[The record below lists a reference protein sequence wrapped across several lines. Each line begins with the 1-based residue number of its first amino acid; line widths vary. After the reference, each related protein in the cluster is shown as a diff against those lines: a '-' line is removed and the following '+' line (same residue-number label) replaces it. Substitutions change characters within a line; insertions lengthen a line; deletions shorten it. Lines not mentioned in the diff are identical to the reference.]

1 MSQPDSKKVSPRH
14 RLLCYYF
21 VIEYELRSV
30 GVKKHRNEAWKEGEP
45 AGRFLTNTASTVCYQ
60 KQLISGQ
67 ERPSSERPHDH
78 SLGQPIQGKEKGRRY
93 PLVSF
98 SHW

>member
-14 RLLCYYF
+14 RLLCYNF
-21 VIEYELRSV
+21 VIEYELRGV
-30 GVKKHRNEAWKEGEP
+30 GVKKKHRNEAWKEGEP
-45 AGRFLTNTASTVCYQ
+45 AGRFLTNTASTCYQ
-60 KQLISGQ
+60 KQLISDQ

-78 SLGQPIQGKEKGRRY
+78 SLGQPIQGKEKGRSY